1 MTIKTVE
8 LKLIVGLDD
17 ANGSIEQQALHLG
30 WSLEHNLPRTS
41 SDPMLHF
48 CKVNCEELDN
58 YSDKLTEL
66 TQRLNEK
73 LESHNIIKSAQNN
86 LKAKTA

>member
-8 LKLIVGLDD
+8 LKLIVALDD
-17 ANGSIEQQALHLG
+17 ANGSIEQQALNLG
-30 WSLEHNLPRTS
+30 WSLEHNLPGS
-41 SDPMLHF
+41 SDPILYF
-48 CKVNCEELDN
+48 CKVDCEELDN

-73 LESHNIIKSAQNN
+73 LEAHNIVRSAQNN
-86 LKAKTA
+86 LKAKSA